1 MQEVLDFDEDGR
13 VRALEGKILEFK
25 RDLSSPTR
33 PLRTIVAFANSAGGR
48 LVIGVEDDGTVVG
61 VSDPLSEEERITSL
75 IADRISPQLVPAI
88 DLVTV
93 DDATILIVDVPLST
107 RSIAS
112 PVRQK
117 YGWRPVRRNAS

>member
-61 VSDPLSEEERITSL
+61 VSYPLSEEERISSL

-93 DDATILIVDVPLST
+93 DDDA
-107 RSIAS
+107 
-112 PVRQK
+112 
-117 YGWRPVRRNAS
+117 